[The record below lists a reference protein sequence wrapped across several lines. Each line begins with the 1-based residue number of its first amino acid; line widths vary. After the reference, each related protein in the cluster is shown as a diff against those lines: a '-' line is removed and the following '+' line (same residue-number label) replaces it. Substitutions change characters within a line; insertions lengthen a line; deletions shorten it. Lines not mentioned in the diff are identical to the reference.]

1 MCSDD
6 ERSKIKELM
15 DNISFQYPVW
25 YLFLCL
31 ALGGLFAGILY
42 YRSTAFRSQSS
53 TLNTLLGLL
62 RFAAVSLIAILLLTP
77 LLRRVVRDV
86 KKPIIL
92 IAQDQSESVGA
103 ALGAQKAA
111 YLSSLNALQAELEG
125 EYEVKT
131 YGFGSEVREG
141 IDSAFTDKQSNIAE
155 ALSSLYDLYS
165 GQNLGA
171 VVLASDGIYNEGS
184 NPLYANA
191 ALDAPL
197 FSIPL
202 GDTTAQRDLL
212 VKRVFHNRIVY
223 LGDKF
228 SIQVDLAG
236 DNAAGSNSRVNV
248 YKIVNGKASLLQQE
262 AVTIDQNNW
271 FETREFILD
280 ADQAGVQRFR
290 ITLSEIPEEATVV
303 NNSKDIFID
312 VLDARQK
319 ILVLGN
325 APHPDLTAF
334 RQALSN
340 NQNYQVTTATIDNLE
355 ESPSEFDFIILHNL
369 PSRSKA
375 ATSVLN
381 AIASQQI
388 PHLFVVGNQT
398 DLPQFNQAQRVISIQ
413 RRGSSTNQVQAYFK
427 PGFNLFQLSED
438 LKEQLPGYTPLTAVF
453 GDYNIESSASALLYQ
468 RIGKVET
475 DYPLLVLGE
484 GSGTKVG
491 VLGGEGVWRW
501 RLFDYLQN
509 QDHERF
515 NELIGKIVQ
524 YLSLKEDKRRF
535 RISLSKNIFDEN
547 EPVYFDAELYN
558 QSFELVN
565 DPDASLTV
573 KDAAGKEYNFTFNKA
588 GNAYRLNAG
597 ILPVGNYQF
606 TGSVF
611 FGGERLTYDGQFSI
625 QPIQLEQY
633 ETTADHNTMRLL
645 SEQYGG
651 AVYYPESIL
660 EIAAAIRSRDT
671 VKPVIYETAQTQP
684 IINFKWLFA
693 ILLLL
698 LASEWALRRY
708 FGSY

>member
-1 MCSDD
+1 
-6 ERSKIKELM
+6 M

-42 YRSTAFRSQSS
+42 YRSTAFRSQGR

-86 KKPIIL
+86 KNPIIL
-92 IAQDQSESVGA
+92 IAQDQSESVGN
-103 ALGAQKAA
+103 ALGSGKQA
-111 YLSSLNALQAELEG
+111 YLEQIESLKAELEG
-125 EYEVKT
+125 EYEVRT
-131 YGFGSEVREG
+131 YGFGSQVREG
-141 IDSAFTDKQSNIAE
+141 LDTAFADKQSNIAE

-171 VVLASDGIYNEGS
+171 VILASDGIYNEGS

-202 GDTTAQRDLL
+202 GDTTARRDLL

-228 SIQVDLAG
+228 SIQVDLAA
-236 DNAAGSNSRVNV
+236 DNAAGTNSRVNI
-248 YKIVNGKASLLQQE
+248 YKIENGEPRLLQQA
-262 AVTIDQNNW
+262 AVSIDQNNW

-280 ADQAGVQRFR
+280 ANQAGVQRYR
-290 ITLSEIPEEATVV
+290 IAIGGIPEEVTTV

-340 NQNYQVTTATIDNLE
+340 NQNYQVTTATLDNFE
-355 ESPSEFDFIILHNL
+355 ETPADFDFIILHNL
-369 PSRSKA
+369 PSLTKA
-375 ATSVLN
+375 ATNILN
-381 AIASQQI
+381 AIDREKI

-398 DLPQFNQAQRVISIQ
+398 DLPQFNRAQRVLSIQ
-413 RRGSSTNQVQAYFK
+413 RRGNSTNQVQAYIK

-438 LKEQLPGYTPLTAVF
+438 LKEQLPGYNPLTAVF
-453 GDYNIESSASALLYQ
+453 GDYEIESSASALLYQ

-475 DYPLLVLGE
+475 NYPLLVMGE
-484 GSGTKVG
+484 GSGTRVG

-515 NELIGKIVQ
+515 NELIGKVVQ

-558 QSFELVN
+558 RSFELVN

-573 KDAAGKEYNFTFNKA
+573 QDASGKEYNFTFNKA

-597 ILPVGNYQF
+597 VLPVGSYRF
-606 TGSVF
+606 TGKVF
-611 FGGERLTYDGQFSI
+611 FNGEQLTYNGQFSI

-633 ETTADHNTMRLL
+633 ETTADHNTLRLL
-645 SEQYGG
+645 SKQYGG
-651 AVYYPESIL
+651 AVFYPQAISQIPT
-660 EIAAAIRSRDT
+660 AIRDRDT

-684 IINFKWLFA
+684 VINFKWLFA
-693 ILLLL
+693 ILLIL
-698 LASEWALRRY
+698 LALEWGLRRY
-708 FGSY
+708 FGAY